1 METMEL
7 IQKLYDSFDQRD
19 GDAMAQ
25 CYAPS
30 ATFTD
35 PGFGELHGEEIGG
48 MWRMLC
54 ATNSQ
59 LTVSVSHIVT
69 DDASGSA
76 NWEARYLFDPKKKSI
91 INKISATYRF
101 EDGLI
106 VEHIDDFSF
115 HTWAKQALGL
125 VGMLLGGTS
134 FLQDQVRSQARRRLD
149 SFMAS

>member
-1 METMEL
+1 METTEL
-7 IQKLYDSFDQRD
+7 IQKLYDSFGLRD

-30 ATFTD
+30 ATFAD

-91 INKISATYRF
+91 VNKISATYRF

-106 VEHIDDFSF
+106 VAEPSSAVSRSDFHRHPVSSEPF
-115 HTWAKQALGL
+115 SRCQCANG
-125 VGMLLGGTS
+125 
-134 FLQDQVRSQARRRLD
+134 VRN
-149 SFMAS
+149 